1 MGYQRRV
8 HGINILI
15 ILGLIYILY
24 SSSKPFKLRLQYT
37 RFCLVLYNFI
47 GLLPFGVPLT
57 RTILMLI
64 NSFRFWLGI
73 LILSFNF
80 NLMFILINF
89 TPPRSP
95 PVLVPI
101 LVLIELVS
109 NIARP
114 ISLSVRIIA
123 NISCRHLL
131 LFLCGNLI
139 LILRSSTRILIN
151 YISSYFSVLTFILIL
166 IGFVV
171 FENGVIFIQA
181 YVYFILRNIY
191 FDDIGLN

>member
-8 HGINILI
+8 HGVEILI

-47 GLLPFGVPLT
+47 RLLPFGVPLT

-73 LILSFNF
+73 LILAFNF

-95 PVLVPI
+95 PVLVPV

-131 LFLCGNLI
+131 LFLCGNLL
-139 LILRSSTRILIN
+139 LILRSSIN
-151 YISSYFSVLTFILIL
+151 IFTNYLGSYFSLVTYLLIL
-166 IGFVV
+166 
-171 FENGVIFIQA
+171 
-181 YVYFILRNIY
+181 
-191 FDDIGLN
+191 

>member
-1 MGYQRRV
+1 MGQRRV
-8 HGINILI
+8 HGLEILFV
-15 ILGLIYILY
+15 LGLIYILY
-24 SSSKPFKLRLQYT
+24 SNSKPFKLRLQYT

-47 GLLPFGVPLT
+47 RLLPFGVPLT
-57 RTILMLI
+57 RTILILI

-80 NLMFILINF
+80 NLMFILMNF

-95 PVLVPI
+95 PVLVPV

-114 ISLSVRIIA
+114 VSLSVRIIA

-131 LFLCGNLI
+131 LFLCRNLLLI
-139 LILRSSTRILIN
+139 LSSSISILSN
-151 YISSYFSVLTFILIL
+151 YFSSYFSIITYILIL
-166 IGFVV
+166 CG
-171 FENGVIFIQA
+171 G
-181 YVYFILRNIY
+181 LRRRVTMPR
-191 FDDIGLN
+191 